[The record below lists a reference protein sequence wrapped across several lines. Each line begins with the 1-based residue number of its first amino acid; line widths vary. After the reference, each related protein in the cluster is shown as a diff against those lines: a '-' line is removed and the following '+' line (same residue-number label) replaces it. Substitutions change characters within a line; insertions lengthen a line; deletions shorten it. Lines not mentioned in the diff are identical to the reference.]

1 MKIKK
6 LYLSPPLLLI
16 LSTIISLLILKFL
29 IAPFIYVGSIWIATI
44 LLICLSSKRNLI
56 KIVGINLAAV
66 VFALTVF
73 EAYLSF
79 KSGEFYLKREVSSE
93 YYKVDKFLGFAPNKG
108 RKINYNIF
116 YNDKVV
122 FNADY
127 SFDENGL
134 RISPPFNDRNS
145 KGSVLFFGDS
155 FTFGF
160 GVNDNETMPYQV
172 GVKTNGKYRIY
183 NFAQSGYGPHQM
195 LSQLEHD
202 IVKNVVSYKENIY
215 AIYQAIPDHI
225 NRSAG
230 LSYWDY
236 HGPRYVLGKD
246 KEVIFAGNFDDIS
259 LPKIILKYL
268 NKSLIYRDLLGNIR
282 FLNRERDIDLY
293 IAIVLTAKKN
303 FEKLYPYGK
312 FHIIFWD
319 NRFPADE
326 KPEEILEWTK
336 VHRYFIDKGINV
348 HLISNILPDY
358 PNNRL
363 KYDISPY
370 DKHPNVLTHRLIA
383 EYIGKNI
390 LTQ

>member
-1 MKIKK
+1 
-6 LYLSPPLLLI
+6 
-16 LSTIISLLILKFL
+16 
-29 IAPFIYVGSIWIATI
+29 
-44 LLICLSSKRNLI
+44 
-56 KIVGINLAAV
+56 
-66 VFALTVF
+66 
-73 EAYLSF
+73 
-79 KSGEFYLKREVSSE
+79 
-93 YYKVDKFLGFAPNKG
+93 
-108 RKINYNIF
+108 
-116 YNDKVV
+116 
-122 FNADY
+122 
-127 SFDENGL
+127 
-134 RISPPFNDRNS
+134 
-145 KGSVLFFGDS
+145 
-155 FTFGF
+155 
-160 GVNDNETMPYQV
+160 
-172 GVKTNGKYRIY
+172 
-183 NFAQSGYGPHQM
+183 M

-293 IAIVLTAKKN
+293 IAIVLSAKKN

>member
-6 LYLSPPLLLI
+6 LNLSRSLLFI
-16 LSTIISLLILKFL
+16 LSTIISLLILKL
-29 IAPFIYVGSIWIATI
+29 LTAPFIYIGSIWIATI
-44 LLICLSSKRNLI
+44 LFICLSSKRNLI
-56 KIVGINLAAV
+56 KIVGINLTAV

-79 KSGEFYLKREVSSE
+79 KSGEFYLKRDVSSE
-93 YYKVDKFLGFAPNKG
+93 YYKVDKFLGFAPNKEK
-108 RKINYNIF
+108 KINYNIF

-134 RISPPFNDRNS
+134 RISPPFNDLDS
-145 KGSVLFFGDS
+145 KGSILFFGDS
-155 FTFGF
+155 FTFGY
-160 GVNDNETMPYQV
+160 GVNDYDTMPYQV
-172 GVKTNGKYRIY
+172 GIKTNGKYRIY
-183 NFAQSGYGPHQM
+183 NFALSGYGPHQM

-202 IVKNVVSYKENIY
+202 IVKNIVNYKENIY

-236 HGPRYVLGKD
+236 HGPRYVLGKN
-246 KEVIFAGNFDDIS
+246 KEAIFAGNFDDIT

-268 NKSLIYRDLLGNIR
+268 NQSLIYRDLIGNRR
-282 FLNRERDIDLY
+282 FFNRDKDIELF
-293 IAIVLTAKKN
+293 IGIVSAAKNN
-303 FEKLYPYGK
+303 FEKLYPNGK
-312 FHIIFWD
+312 FQIIFWD
-319 NRFPADE
+319 NSFLAHE
-326 KPEEILEWTK
+326 KPEEIIEWMN
-336 VHRYFIDKGINV
+336 VLRYFKDKGINV

-358 PNNRL
+358 QNNRL

-370 DKHPNVLTHRLIA
+370 DKHPNVLAHRLIA
-383 EYIGKNI
+383 EYIVKNI
-390 LTQ
+390 LK